1 MIRHGKKPVTTIW
14 VHCSATRN
22 DWLATAPLSEKVKEI
37 RRWHRAKGWGDIGY
51 HWVIDRDGTVA
62 KGRDEELPGAH
73 TAGFNTGSVG
83 ICLIGGHGSSEND
96 HFRDHYTIEQEMALR
111 QLIDEIKKRAE
122 ITAVRGH
129 NEVAAKACPGFNVKR
144 WLEKKSP
151 TPKLTESTTMQASAV
166 QLLSGAGAG
175 VTAISALEGYVQL
188 AVIALAF
195 ATIVA
200 AAWIMRKRIQRWV
213 KETGS

>member
-1 MIRHGKKPVTTIW
+1 MLSHGKKPVTTIW

-37 RRWHRAKGWGDIGY
+37 TRWHRARGWGNIGY
-51 HWVIDRDGTVA
+51 HWIIDRDGLVA
-62 KGRDEELPGAH
+62 KGREESVPGAH
-73 TAGFNTGSVG
+73 VAGFNTGSIG

-96 HFRDHYTIEQEMALR
+96 SFSDHYTKEQEAALR
-111 QLIDEIKKRAE
+111 QLIGEIKKRAD

-151 TPKLTESTTMQASAV
+151 TPKITESTTLRASAV
-166 QLLSGAGAG
+166 QVASGVGAG
-175 VTAISALEGYVQL
+175 VTAVSALEGHAQL
-188 AVIALAF
+188 LVIGF
-195 ATIVA
+195 AIVAIVA
-200 AAWIMRKRIQRWV
+200 AAWIMRERIKRWV